1 MSTSSGIN
9 MKSRSFGL
17 FLASGLLLLASC
29 RGGISKSP
37 PVHIV
42 DDMDVQLKVKAQ
54 SRSAFDFA
62 AWNPEAAPDH
72 MGMRIPPAG
81 TVARGSLERMA
92 LSVYKDAAG
101 NFIDNPVPITAEVL
115 ARGRERF
122 DIMCSVCHDRA
133 GSGLGLVQQRAPQ
146 GSFNPKM
153 PDLATEQ
160 RIRDMKDGELYS
172 IIVEGKATMP
182 AYVRQIKPDDRWAIV
197 HYLRA
202 LQHRIKN

>member
-1 MSTSSGIN
+1 MRQS
-9 MKSRSFGL
+9 SFGL
-17 FLASGLLLLASC
+17 VLASCLLALVSC
-29 RGGISKSP
+29 RGGLSKYP
-37 PVHIV
+37 PVHLV
-42 DDMDVQLKVKAQ
+42 DDMDVQLKVKTQ

-62 AWNPEAAPDH
+62 AWNAEAPADH
-72 MGMRIPPAG
+72 MGMRVPPLG
-81 TVARGSLERMA
+81 TIAHGSLERMA
-92 LSVYKDAAG
+92 LGVYKDAAG
-101 NFIDNPVPITAEVL
+101 GFIDNPVTLTAEVM
-115 ARGRERF
+115 ARGQERY
-122 DIMCSVCHDRA
+122 DITCAVCHDRA
-133 GSGLGLVQQRAPQ
+133 GSGQGLVMQRAPA

-182 AYVRQIKPDDRWAIV
+182 AYVRQIKPSDRWAIV